1 MYVLDTNVLSE
12 TVRRNPNPNVIAWIE
27 TVPDHR
33 LHTSVIVI
41 GELRRGVQ
49 RQARINLQAAQR
61 LDAWLDEIVD
71 SYAFGDRLLP
81 ISLEDAFTWG
91 RITADERLPHIDALI
106 AAQALT
112 RDWTVVTR
120 NVKDFERSGVRLLNP
135 FEYEPDA

>member
-12 TVRRNPNPNVIAWIE
+12 TVRRNPHPNVIAWIE
-27 TVPDHR
+27 SVPDHR

-49 RQARINLQAAQR
+49 RQARTNLPAARR
-61 LDAWLDEIVD
+61 LDAWLDEVVD
-71 SYAFGDRLLP
+71 SYAFGERLLP
-81 ISLEDAFTWG
+81 VSLQDAFAWG
-91 RITADERLPHIDALI
+91 RITADEKLPHVDALI
-106 AAQALT
+106 AAQALS

-135 FEYEPDA
+135 FEFDPEG